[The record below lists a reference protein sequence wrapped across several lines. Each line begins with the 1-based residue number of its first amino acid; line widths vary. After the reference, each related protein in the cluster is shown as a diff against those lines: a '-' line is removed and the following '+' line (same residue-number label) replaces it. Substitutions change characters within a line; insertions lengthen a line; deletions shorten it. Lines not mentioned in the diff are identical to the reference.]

1 MSFLGT
7 MLLLSACGDQEGSKN
22 LIIEQSEEERN
33 VSFFSPMEKTEV
45 DSVNVARSA
54 ADKTV
59 IMAEEK
65 LGVTVHYV
73 TYTAE
78 DYQDKTWTEHVTIWM
93 TFIC

>member
-1 MSFLGT
+1 MV
-7 MLLLSACGDQEGSKN
+7 
-22 LIIEQSEEERN
+22 IEQSEEERN
-33 VSFFSPMEKTEV
+33 VSFYSPMEKTEV

-59 IMAEEK
+59 TMAEEK

-78 DYQDKTWTEHVTIWM
+78 DYQDKIAWTVAMGVLQYLNTHAE
-93 TFIC
+93 